1 MHKILA
7 SLLLLLALQSLAQR
21 VDYDKI
27 IPTDASTDTLSTAEK
42 LVQVAWKNHPSN
54 EIALLEMEAAKSKK
68 DPIALRIA
76 DARVRVQK
84 LQTRGE
90 ILRRYQNY
98 VAAIE
103 ILKYKIRSQEEAHLV
118 HLVIT
123 KNLKKGEG
131 TLEDYNKSFI
141 IYNEAVGAKIQ
152 SETDVAQAKN
162 AIEELIGVN
171 LEEVTAK
178 KIQFAKMDKKGDTI
192 LTSTGLKY
200 IMTSKGSGDKP
211 KAGQKVEVYYTGK
224 FLNGREFE
232 SNRKDEPFKFTVG
245 VQQAIP
251 GWDEGV
257 LLMKE
262 GEKGIL
268 ILPPKLAYG
277 KSGIKD
283 PSNDGQYMVPPETPV
298 MYEIDLVDIK

>member
-1 MHKILA
+1 MHKIIA
-7 SLLLLLALQSLAQR
+7 CLLLFITFQSIAQR

-27 IPTDASTDTLSTAEK
+27 IPTDASTDTLTTAEK

-54 EIALLEMEAAKSKK
+54 EIALLELEIAKSKK

-76 DARVRVQK
+76 DAQVRAQK

-98 VAAIE
+98 VSAIE
-103 ILKYKIRSQEEAHLV
+103 ILKYRNRSQEEAHLV

-123 KNLKKGEG
+123 KSLKKGEG

-141 IYNEAVGAKIQ
+141 IYNEAVSSKIQ

-162 AIEELIGVN
+162 AIEELIGVQ

-178 KIQFAKMDKKGDTI
+178 KLELAKMDKKGDTI

-298 MYEIDLVDIK
+298 MYEIDLIDIK

>member
-1 MHKILA
+1 MHKIIA
-7 SLLLLLALQSLAQR
+7 CLLLFFTFQSIAQR

-76 DARVRVQK
+76 DAHVRAQK

-98 VAAIE
+98 VSAIE
-103 ILKYKIRSQEEAHLV
+103 ILKYRNRSQEEAHLV

-123 KNLKKGEG
+123 KSLKKGEG

-141 IYNEAVGAKIQ
+141 IYNEAVSSKIQ

-162 AIEELIGVN
+162 AIEELIGVQ

-178 KIQFAKMDKKGDTI
+178 KLELAKMDKKGDTI

-298 MYEIDLVDIK
+298 MYEIDLIDIK